1 MRNAG
6 TSGNGV
12 KKRDPARIR
21 AQILRAGS
29 IEFAR
34 HGLAG
39 ARVDRIAARS
49 GSNKRMLYYYF
60 GDKNSL
66 YLAVL
71 ERAYADIRTAE
82 QELALLD
89 MPPAEGVKRLVEFT
103 WNYYIAHPEFLT
115 MLNTE
120 NLHRAQHLK
129 RSRNIRVTNSPLIAT
144 LGEILRRGAA
154 RGEFRR
160 GVDALQLYIS
170 IAALGYFY
178 LSNTYTL
185 SAVFSRDLSLPKA
198 RAERLAHMTDMVL
211 GYLERRGRG
220 MKATKEG
227 K

>member
-1 MRNAG
+1 MRSAG
-6 TSGNGV
+6 TSGNGA

-21 AQILRAGS
+21 AQILHAGS
-29 IEFAR
+29 VEFAR

-60 GDKNSL
+60 GDKKSL

-71 ERAYADIRTAE
+71 EQAYADIRTAE

-120 NLHRAQHLK
+120 NLHRGQHLK
-129 RSRNIRVTNSPLIAT
+129 RSRNIRATNSPLIAT
-144 LGEILRRGAA
+144 LREILRRGAA

-198 RAERLAHMTDMVL
+198 RAERLAHMTGMVL
-211 GYLERRGRG
+211 GYLERPGKR
-220 MKATKEG
+220 MQTEG